1 MAKITRKKLAR
12 GAKLVTEHVFTP
24 ASAAQTQMTTANIEA
39 EQLSSRYAPFRV
51 NLSLPRLSGATNR
64 VAGPTGGRCFHG
76 IPFVLP
82 PLQEDM
88 VYTTDPRTGA
98 RIPTISDSAP
108 EIILDEVSFSFDQ
121 RMEPAAIV
129 SNWSTGSTGAPWTA
143 AAPNNSAKVSYDM
156 QSRLKIDLMIFEK
169 QLKWLEGTSLGFEPN
184 RMVWSGTI
192 NPIDT
197 GAGFFRLN
205 PWVSSGINQVI
216 DPYKSYTFVISAP
229 ELFSPDTSEG
239 AELVSVEVSMRFL
252 ARLTSRDKG
261 NTIQNIPNRHLGEQN
276 KNLTHTAAGT
286 TGAGINSS
294 TSRALI
300 GATPAAGDAVVANDA
315 GASTLGT
322 QTVLAVI
329 DEFSRRKL
337 HGGYK
342 MDADVPMLEEIKD
355 SAAYTVL
362 SVPLFNNGRWGGK
375 VCSDWTEEPYV
386 VSGTDSIIDRR
397 YIPIESPMT
406 IHHVIFSYSWMP
418 FLWWDPSGGGSR
430 ETADTL
436 PSLLASGL
444 PPGTFRCEIGVGIGT
459 GMRGDHYG
467 YTQVAFKSISNP
479 VGATWQGGAIDRIQL
494 GQQSTASKV
503 GTGVGTTTTYPA
515 NVELH
520 AADLVGGSGVG
531 FNGAQGKPVFV
542 GRGTSATASRTVV
555 DGGAPA
561 TAGQEQWIE
570 VRGRIGDSAG
580 TNIATG
586 YTAESMILGA
596 GGIWVYIIGK
606 THLV

>member
-39 EQLSSRYAPFRV
+39 EQLTSQYAPFRV
-51 NLSLPRLSGATNR
+51 NLSVPRLSAATNR

-88 VYTTDPRTGA
+88 VYTTDPRVGKV
-98 RIPTISDSAP
+98 PTISDTAP
-108 EIILDEVSFSFDQ
+108 DIILDEVSFSFDQ
-121 RMEPAAIV
+121 RLEPAAIV
-129 SNWSTGSTGAPWTA
+129 SNWSTGGGGVPT
-143 AAPNNSAKVSYDM
+143 SADEGKISYDM
-156 QSRLKIDLMIFEK
+156 QSRLTVELSIYEK
-169 QLKWLEGTSLGFEPN
+169 KLAWFEGTATTDFSPG
-184 RMVWSGTI
+184 RTVWAGTI
-192 NPIDT
+192 NPIVT
-197 GAGFFRLN
+197 GDSFFRLN
-205 PWVSSGINQVI
+205 PWVASDINQVI
-216 DPYKSYTFVISAP
+216 DPYKSYTFVISG
-229 ELFSPDTSEG
+229 PDLSSGGALTEG
-239 AELVSVEVSMRFL
+239 AELVSIEVSMRFL
-252 ARLTSRDKG
+252 GRLTSRDEG
-261 NTIQNIPNRHLGEQN
+261 DTIQNIPNRHLGEQN
-276 KNLTHTAAGT
+276 KNLTHAAAGT

-300 GATPAAGDAVVANDA
+300 GATPAAGDAIVANDA
-315 GASTLGT
+315 GATTLGT

-362 SVPLFNNGRWGGK
+362 SVPLFNNGKWGGR
-375 VCSDWTEEPYV
+375 VSDDWLDEPYIV
-386 VSGTDSIIDRR
+386 TGVDSIIDRR

-406 IHHVIFSYSWMP
+406 IHHVIFSYNWMW
-418 FLWWDPSGGGSR
+418 FEWYKAA
-430 ETADTL
+430 TAQRRTITAL
-436 PSLLASGL
+436 PSFLATGL
-444 PPGTFRCEIGVGIGT
+444 TPGTFRCEIGVGIGT
-459 GMRGDHYG
+459 GMRGDDYN
-467 YTQVAFKSISNP
+467 YTQIASKTMSDPTSAAWA
-479 VGATWQGGAIDRIQL
+479 GAAVDRIHHGAPGTL
-494 GQQSTASKV
+494 PRV
-503 GTGVGTTTTYPA
+503 GTGVGTSTLYPA
-515 NVELH
+515 NLELH
-520 AADLVGGSGVG
+520 AADLVGAAGIG
-531 FNGAQGKPVFV
+531 FNGVQGKPVFV

-555 DGGAPA
+555 GGGAGA

-580 TNIATG
+580 TNIDSA
-586 YTAESMILGA
+586 YTAESMILGS

>member
-39 EQLSSRYAPFRV
+39 EQLTSQYAPFRV
-51 NLSLPRLSGATNR
+51 NLSIPRLSAATNR

-88 VYTTDPRTGA
+88 VYATDPRVGKV
-98 RIPTISDSAP
+98 PTISDTAP
-108 EIILDEVSFSFDQ
+108 DIILDEVSFSFDQ
-121 RMEPAAIV
+121 RLEPAAIV
-129 SNWSTGSTGAPWTA
+129 SNWSTGGGGVPT
-143 AAPNNSAKVSYDM
+143 SADEGKISYDM
-156 QSRLKIDLMIFEK
+156 QSRLTVELSIYEK
-169 QLKWLEGTSLGFEPN
+169 KLAWFEGTATTEFSPGRL
-184 RMVWSGTI
+184 VWSGTV
-192 NPIDT
+192 NPIVT
-197 GAGFFRLN
+197 GDSFFRLN
-205 PWVSSGINQVI
+205 PWVASDINQVT

-229 ELFSPDTSEG
+229 ELSSGGGLAEG
-239 AELVSVEVSMRFL
+239 AELVSIEVSMRFL

-261 NTIQNIPNRHLGEQN
+261 ATIQNIPNRHLGEQN

-362 SVPLFNNGRWGGK
+362 SVPLFNNNKWGGGRTNG
-375 VCSDWTEEPYV
+375 DWLDEPYV
-386 VSGTDSIIDRR
+386 VAGGDSIIDRR

-406 IHHVIFSYSWMP
+406 IHHVIFSYNWMQ
-418 FLWWDPSGGGSR
+418 FEWYDAGAGSR
-430 ETADTL
+430 KPIMNL
-436 PSLLASGL
+436 PSILATGL
-444 PPGTFRCEIGVGIGT
+444 TPGTFRCEIGVGIGT
-459 GMRGDHYG
+459 GMRGDNYN
-467 YTQVAFKSISNP
+467 YTQIASKTISDP
-479 VGATWQGGAIDRIQL
+479 TSAAWAGAAVDRIHH
-494 GQQSTASKV
+494 GAPGTMARV
-503 GTGVGTTTTYPA
+503 GTGVGATTLWPA
-515 NVELH
+515 NLELH
-520 AADLVGGSGVG
+520 AADLVGAAGIG
-531 FNGAQGKPVFV
+531 FNGVQGKPVFV

-561 TAGQEQWIE
+561 TDGQEQWIE

-580 TNIATG
+580 TNIDSA
-586 YTAESMILGA
+586 YTAESMILGS

>member
-39 EQLSSRYAPFRV
+39 EQLTSQYAPFRV

-64 VAGPTGGRCFHG
+64 VAGPTGGMCFHG

-88 VYTTDPRTGA
+88 AYTTDPRSGA
-98 RIPTISDSAP
+98 RVPTLNDTAP
-108 EIILDEVSFSFDQ
+108 DIILDEVSFSFDQ
-121 RMEPAAIV
+121 RLEPAAIV
-129 SNWSTGSTGAPWTA
+129 SNWSTGATAAPWSAT
-143 AAPNNSAKVSYDM
+143 APNNAAKVSYDM
-156 QSRLKIDLMIFEK
+156 QSRLKIELMILEK
-169 QLKWLEGTSLGFEPN
+169 QLKWLEGTPMGFEPG

-192 NPIDT
+192 DPIVT
-197 GAGFFRLN
+197 GDSFFRLN
-205 PWVSSGINQVI
+205 PWVASEINQVI

-229 ELFSPDTSEG
+229 ELFSGTNTTEG
-239 AELVSVEVSMRFL
+239 VELVSVEVSMRFL

-261 NTIQNIPNRHLGEQN
+261 DTIQNIPHRHLGEQN
-276 KNLTHTAAGT
+276 KNLTHAAAGT
-286 TGAGINSS
+286 TGAGVNSS

-300 GATPAAGDAVVANDA
+300 GATPAAGDAIVANDA
-315 GASTLGT
+315 GATTLGT

-362 SVPLFNNGRWGGK
+362 SVPLFNNGTWGGR
-375 VCSDWTEEPYV
+375 VSDDWLNEPYI

-406 IHHVIFSYSWMP
+406 VHHVIFSYSWMP
-418 FLWWDPSGGGSR
+418 FLWWDGANRVTSN
-430 ETADTL
+430 TL
-436 PSLLASGL
+436 PRLPASGL
-444 PPGTFRCEIGVGIGT
+444 PPASFTCEVGVGIGT
-459 GMRGDHYG
+459 GVRGDDYN
-467 YTQVAFKSISNP
+467 YTQVAFKSMSNP
-479 VGATWQGGAIDRIQL
+479 VGAAWQTAAIDRIQV
-494 GQQSTASKV
+494 GQQHTASVV

-515 NVELH
+515 NLELH
-520 AADLVGGSGVG
+520 AADLVGAAGIG
-531 FNGAQGKPVFV
+531 FNGVQGKPVFV

-555 DGGAPA
+555 GGGAGA

-586 YTAESMILGA
+586 YTAESMILGS